1 MSPYSEKSHVSVNG
15 KIQLDKELVNMVE
28 IAQKNREKVYLGV
41 FVECKQRSEL
51 DLQDVYVT
59 AQEREQKTAIGN
71 LTKAKILRKCKDK
84 IALIVDEVTKEALSE
99 RLSQLS
105 KRVDSTSK
113 TDILAFH
120 DEVQEHLDCLNID
133 TDLLCEN

>member
-1 MSPYSEKSHVSVNG
+1 M
-15 KIQLDKELVNMVE
+15 
-28 IAQKNREKVYLGV
+28 
-41 FVECKQRSEL
+41 
-51 DLQDVYVT
+51 
-59 AQEREQKTAIGN
+59 
-71 LTKAKILRKCKDK
+71 RKCKDK

-99 RLSQLS
+99 RLGQLS